1 MASTNEHES
10 LQDKDLIRILNVLNS
25 HSEALKAYGENFIEL
40 QTGVIQLAQ
49 QVGRIAQALVETQ
62 AVVSS
67 IACKDLP
74 EGVGLRFTDIETEDD
89 RYE

>member
-1 MASTNEHES
+1 MDST
-10 LQDKDLIRILNVLNS
+10 DKDLIRILNLLNS

-49 QVGRIAQALVETQ
+49 QVKLMAQALVEIQ
-62 AVVSS
+62 AAVSS
-67 IACKDLP
+67 IACKGLS

-89 RYE
+89 RHE